1 MSGALKTF
9 VIYIIDTLS
18 FVIVI
23 LARVGLRLT
32 TLGRM
37 PIRNVEV
44 QRIDE
49 SAHCLQLIDRSRTA
63 TQSEPALF
71 TLTQATGISAN
82 MKSLFSFGR
91 KPEAAPEPA
100 PFVQDDTPADI
111 WGADVFRKTPH
122 GAEVARQQGSAGIPQ
137 RLRTVLMLIDGR
149 TPISSFSSL
158 LVNYGDVSEIFRM
171 MLEMGLI
178 EKVSAGSHFERRA
191 TDRNPPDTMMANMSR
206 AAAVQEQSLVQKI
219 ETMQRQQPQP
229 SIAPTP
235 QFRPAANPTAQPNNG
250 DIRMVATE
258 ICTVLT
264 DHLGLDGMDLSMAVE
279 RATDPAALLALQPA
293 LEEAMGK
300 GSGAEGKRL
309 IRNAYANLR

>member
-1 MSGALKTF
+1 
-9 VIYIIDTLS
+9 
-18 FVIVI
+18 
-23 LARVGLRLT
+23 
-32 TLGRM
+32 
-37 PIRNVEV
+37 
-44 QRIDE
+44 
-49 SAHCLQLIDRSRTA
+49 
-63 TQSEPALF
+63 
-71 TLTQATGISAN
+71 

-91 KPEAAPEPA
+91 KTDAAAGELTPFAPA
-100 PFVQDDTPADI
+100 DTPADI

-122 GAEVARQQGSAGIPQ
+122 GLEVARQQGSAGIPQ

-178 EKVSAGSHFERRA
+178 EKVSVGGNFDRRA
-191 TDRNPPDTMMANMSR
+191 TDRNNPDTMMANMSR
-206 AAAVQEQSLVQKI
+206 AAAAQQQSLVTKI
-219 ETMQRQQPQP
+219 ETMQQQQPLTTI
-229 SIAPTP
+229 ST
-235 QFRPAANPTAQPNNG
+235 QFRPAASSTAQPNNG

-279 RATDPAALLALQPA
+279 RATDPAALMALQPA

-300 GSGAEGKRL
+300 GAGAEGKRL